1 MKQKVAL
8 VLGSGGARGVAHI
21 GVIQALEEAGYQI
34 SSIAGSSMGAVVGG
48 LYAADKL
55 NDYTDWITN
64 FEKVDVF
71 KLLDF
76 TFSFQGFVRGEKV
89 FNEMRKLLGDTQ
101 IEEMHIPFVAVAS
114 NIRKQQEILF
124 KEGSLM
130 DALRASCAI
139 PTVITP
145 AYLENE
151 EIVDGGVLNPL
162 PLNRVN
168 RSEGDILVAVD
179 VNSNIP
185 FTPPK
190 AVTEVEIEEQANYL
204 KLVEDF
210 KEKLKTFWPTPK
222 NPAPTPVKKFGF
234 FDIMNKSIDLMQER
248 MTAMQMELMKP
259 DIVIQISRD
268 SCGTFEFYKAKELI
282 QEGIKAFE
290 KSHEEY
296 KNALASDQ

>member
-101 IEEMHIPFVAVAS
+101 IEEMQIPFVAVAS

-162 PLNRVN
+162 PLNRVKRN
-168 RSEGDILVAVD
+168 EGDILVAVD